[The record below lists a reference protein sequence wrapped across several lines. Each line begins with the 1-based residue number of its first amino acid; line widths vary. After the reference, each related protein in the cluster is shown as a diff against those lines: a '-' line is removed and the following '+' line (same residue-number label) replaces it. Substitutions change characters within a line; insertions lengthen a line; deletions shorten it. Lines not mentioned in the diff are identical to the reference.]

1 MNARR
6 QRPPADPTFPPRPF
20 VPTREQVLAARGGT
34 VPDVIAPCLKVLF
47 VGINPGLYTAAI
59 GHHFGRPGNRFW
71 ATLHQS
77 GFTPR
82 LLLPFEEEEL
92 LKWGY
97 GITNVVDLATANASE
112 LTPEE
117 YVTGGVGLVEKVRR
131 LRPRFVAILGVE
143 AYRKAFKRPKAVVGR
158 QPGPMGDAV
167 VWVLPNPSGLNA
179 NYQLGL
185 LARFFRELKKA
196 VEESVNHPTP

>member
-1 MNARR
+1 M
-6 QRPPADPTFPPRPF
+6 
-20 VPTREQVLAARGGT
+20 
-34 VPDVIAPCLKVLF
+34 PDVIAPYLKVLF

-71 ATLHQS
+71 PTLHQS

-179 NYQLGL
+179 NYQLGD

-196 VEESVNHPTP
+196 VEESVNHPAP